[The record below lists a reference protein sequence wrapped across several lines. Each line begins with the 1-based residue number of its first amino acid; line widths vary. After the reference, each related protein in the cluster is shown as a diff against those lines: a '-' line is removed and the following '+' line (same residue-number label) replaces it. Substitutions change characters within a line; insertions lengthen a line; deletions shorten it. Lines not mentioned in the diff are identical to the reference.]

1 MPLLWLAARSGACE
15 SYLKIVLRQL
25 QGRADP
31 VADDLASLPL
41 DLMLADEGVYARSG
55 YNPLL
60 VFGE

>member
-1 MPLLWLAARSGACE
+1 MLA
-15 SYLKIVLRQL
+15 VLSDGVL
-25 QGRADP
+25 GIDAASGRAGDP

>member
-1 MPLLWLAARSGACE
+1 M
-15 SYLKIVLRQL
+15 LRQL